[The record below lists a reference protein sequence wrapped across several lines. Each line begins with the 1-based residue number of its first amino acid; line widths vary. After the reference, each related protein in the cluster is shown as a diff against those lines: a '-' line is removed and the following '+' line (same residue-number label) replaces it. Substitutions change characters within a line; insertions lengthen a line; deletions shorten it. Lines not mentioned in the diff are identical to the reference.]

1 MLCQFSFKNFRSYKE
16 TTTFDFQATSIPEF
30 SDTLLKS
37 KKGEELLPV
46 GVVYGPNGGGKTN
59 LLLAL
64 SSLISTVVKPIY
76 ELEKA
81 RETVIIQQRVN
92 AVPFRFDEES
102 REMPTE
108 FEVYFRQN
116 ENEYRYNLSICKDEI
131 VEESLYW
138 KKIGGKRP
146 GMVFD
151 REGAEITLGS
161 SINKSSMNRSVNPK
175 MPYLSFLAINYDIPV
190 IAEVQKWFESCI
202 IRNYA
207 NPMIDRQIML
217 SDDEVYRERIIQALN
232 DVDIDMTGY
241 RYDKENNELYTQRMI
256 RDKIYELKFSDESDG
271 TKKMIA
277 ALPVILLALQEGRLV
292 IIDELD
298 AKLHPKLLRY
308 VISLF
313 KNTNINKKG
322 AQLLFT
328 SHDMTTMKNTVFR
341 RDEIWFAAE
350 NKKHESELY
359 SLYEIRRENNER
371 VNSTAAYDKQY
382 MEGRY
387 GADPYLT
394 NMLVG
399 GEWK

>member
-1 MLCQFSFKNFRSYKE
+1 MLCQFSFKNFKSYKE

-30 SDTLLKS
+30 SESLLKS
-37 KKGEELLPV
+37 EKADALLPV
-46 GVVYGPNGGGKTN
+46 GVIYGPNGGGKTN

-64 SSLISTVVKPIY
+64 SCLISTVVKPIY

-81 RETVIIQQRVN
+81 REKIIIQQKIS
-92 AVPFRFDEES
+92 AAPFYFNEIS
-102 REMPTE
+102 RKMPTE
-108 FEVYFRQN
+108 FEVYFRQGK
-116 ENEYRYNLSICKDEI
+116 NEYRYNLSICGDDI

-138 KKIGGKRP
+138 KAIGGKRTS
-146 GMVFD
+146 MVFD
-151 REGAEITLGS
+151 REGAEITLGA
-161 SINKSSMNRSVNPK
+161 SINKASINRSVNPK

-190 IAEVQKWFESCI
+190 IVEVQKWFESCI
-202 IRNYA
+202 VKNYA
-207 NPMIDRQIML
+207 NPIADRQIMF
-217 SDDEVYRERIIQALN
+217 SDDESYRKRIVRALN
-232 DVDIDMTGY
+232 DVDIDVSGY
-241 RYDKENNELYTQRMI
+241 RYDEENHELYTQRMI
-256 RDKIYELKFSDESDG
+256 EGKIYELSFNDESDG

-313 KNTNINKKG
+313 KNKNVNKKG

-350 NKKHESELY
+350 NERHESEIY

-382 MEGRY
+382 LEGRY

-394 NMLVG
+394 NMLAG
-399 GEWK
+399 GEWL